1 MLYSHGIEGHF
12 YFRPSFFLSRM
23 AKIMKAIKDKLTP
36 PVLHE
41 VHKQGTLLTTLWVTS
56 TLFALGFGMAL
67 VCMYARIL
75 ALQQAVMVLGS
86 R

>member
-1 MLYSHGIEGHF
+1 
-12 YFRPSFFLSRM
+12 M

-36 PVLHE
+36 PVMHE
-41 VHKQGTLLTTLWVTS
+41 VHKQGTLLTTLWVTTS
-56 TLFALGFGMAL
+56 LLTIGFALAL
-67 VCMYARIL
+67 LCMYTRLL